1 LQCLILVCCFSG
13 YDGSANEWDSRYAG
27 HEGMEMPP
35 VS

>member
-1 LQCLILVCCFSG
+1 MYLGLPG
-13 YDGSANEWDSRYAG
+13 YDGSANEWDSMYSS